1 MLTAMSANAH
11 SVDNPLRFSL
21 RVITVDHCVRADRGP
36 ENRRRD
42 HISVNQDGDGSAD
55 VARRRLAH
63 LLSARR
69 IELHADAVT

>member
-1 MLTAMSANAH
+1 MSANAH

-21 RVITVDHCVRADRGP
+21 CVITADHCGRADRGP

-42 HISVNQDGDGSAD
+42 HVSVNQDGYGPAD
-55 VARRRLAH
+55 AAHRRLAH

-69 IELHADAVT
+69 IELPADAVT